1 MNAQPRPPLPFH
13 RTTVESHA
21 DDDAMAPSA
30 HAVDSSEAQGA
41 APPLSWK
48 QRLFVAMLFLIVL
61 LLSFAAVCSIDPP
74 AVVLS
79 NQVPQAAA
87 HFAGSS
93 PR

>member
-1 MNAQPRPPLPFH
+1 MNAQPRPPLSLH
-13 RTTVESHA
+13 RTTAEHHA

-30 HAVDSSEAQGA
+30 YAVDSSETPDV

-48 QRLFVAMLFLIVL
+48 QRLFVAMLFVIAL

-74 AVVLS
+74 AVVLTDA
-79 NQVPQAAA
+79 VAHAAA

-93 PR
+93 QR